1 MRTRVDHLVIAA
13 TDIDRGADWAERML
27 GVRVPVGGVH
37 PAMGTHNHLMRL
49 GDEMFLEVIAINPDG
64 AVPDKPRWF
73 GMDDPSVRQ
82 RLEREPAFLAWVA
95 NTDDIHGLLD
105 AAPISFGRATPV
117 TRGSLNWQ
125 FALPSDG
132 RLLAGGM
139 LPYIIQWETESHPA
153 GGMADLGCRLLGLE
167 IHHPYPEWITPV
179 LDAIGPV
186 DLVTVHRAAP
196 MELPRMTARIETPDG
211 VRVLESNPA

>member
-132 RLLAGGM
+132 RLLAGDA
-139 LPYIIQWETESHPA
+139 SV
-153 GGMADLGCRLLGLE
+153 
-167 IHHPYPEWITPV
+167 HHPVGDRVPSGRRHGGFGLPV
-179 LDAIGPV
+179 AGFGDSPSLSRV
-186 DLVTVHRAAP
+186 DNAGAGRHRA
-196 MELPRMTARIETPDG
+196 G
-211 VRVLESNPA
+211 